1 MNAYYFF
8 NNGVVAV
15 RAGPEAAAALK
26 SIADDVATAL
36 NGLKDQWDQSDLLIK
51 EVQSIIDAASGSDR
65 TLDSVTAVG
74 SVAFGIG
81 LGLAIGGTGV
91 IAVAVGLAIGAVGDF
106 IYGKAIDAARG
117 IGSRAG
123 EAAFDLWGNA
133 LSPTIG
139 TTPDPKVK
147 VKVVRYVD
155 PLILDLDDDG
165 LEISPLSKGVLF
177 DANGDTIKTG
187 TAWAASDDG
196 MLVWDRNGNGLIDSG
211 AELFGDET
219 VLANGKKA
227 ANGFVALAELDS
239 NADGK
244 FDLNDAQYAS
254 LRIWRD
260 MNQDGISQADELQ
273 TLADSGVKSISLTNT
288 TVNTNYTDAI
298 LAQSGSFTRMDDSTG
313 QAGSFILAQNNF
325 VRAFAPITVS
335 ADAKALNNVGG
346 SGWVRDLQEVRTQ
359 EENKCV
365 MSIKPRISIRYICS
379 SRNIFR
385 RNNKFNII

>member
-1 MNAYYFF
+1 MGIQKDIYDFNEALRRAKENNDDPRYGTDVLITGAKVGTNALHPLAKAMARQALTDIG
-8 NNGVVAV
+8 NGVKLTIETID
-15 RAGPEAAAALK
+15 RYQDQLREAAGQDGVPGFSPLTTPVPPGMERQPTIIV
-26 SIADDVATAL
+26 SD
-36 NGLKDQWDQSDLLIK
+36 NG
-51 EVQSIIDAASGSDR
+51 R
-65 TLDSVTAVG
+65 TFTQGPDKFVP
-74 SVAFGIG
+74 
-81 LGLAIGGTGV
+81 IGGRLPNDRPYYTDADSQRIYPPPSGWAEGGIPENGNETNNKTTV
-91 IAVAVGLAIGAVGDF
+91 I
-106 IYGKAIDAARG
+106 
-117 IGSRAG
+117 
-123 EAAFDLWGNA
+123 
-133 LSPTIG
+133 SPTLG

-155 PLILDLDDDG
+155 PLILDLDGDG

-219 VLANGKKA
+219 VLTTGPNAGKKA

-244 FDLNDAQYAS
+244 FDLSDAQYAS

-273 TLADSGVKSISLTNT
+273 TLADTGVKSIGLTNT

-298 LAQSGSFTRMDDSTG
+298 LAQSGSFTRMDNSTG

-325 VRAFAPITVS
+325 VRAFAPIAVCV
-335 ADAKALNNVGG
+335 DAKY
-346 SGWVRDLQEVRTQ
+346 LQDAA
-359 EENKCV
+359 
-365 MSIKPRISIRYICS
+365 
-379 SRNIFR
+379 
-385 RNNKFNII
+385 

>member
-91 IAVAVGLAIGAVGDF
+91 IAVAGGLAIGAVGDF
-106 IYGKAIDAARG
+106 IYGKAINAAKG

-123 EAAFDLWGNA
+123 EAAFDLWGTA

-155 PLILDLDDDG
+155 PLILDLDGDG

-219 VLANGKKA
+219 VLTNGPNAGKKA

-244 FDLNDAQYAS
+244 FDLSDAQYAS

-273 TLADSGVKSISLTNT
+273 TLADTGVKSIGLTNA

-313 QAGSFILAQNNF
+313 QTGSFILAQNNF
-325 VRAFAPITVS
+325 VRAFAPIAVCV
-335 ADAKALNNVGG
+335 DAKY
-346 SGWVRDLQEVRTQ
+346 LQDAA
-359 EENKCV
+359 
-365 MSIKPRISIRYICS
+365 
-379 SRNIFR
+379 
-385 RNNKFNII
+385 

>member
-1 MNAYYFF
+1 MASTTEIS
-8 NNGVVAV
+8 VAV
-15 RAGPEAAAALK
+15 ISVGDSASSIYNEPTPINVLSTSGQVIAGTLSLIGPGTTIGLTPAAATLT
-26 SIADDVATAL
+26 IA
-36 NGLKDQWDQSDLLIK
+36 K
-51 EVQSIIDAASGSDR
+51 IITDGNSGSNISPGDILSL
-65 TLDSVTAVG
+65 TGNIVAIVG
-74 SVAFGIG
+74 V
-81 LGLAIGGTGV
+81 IGGAG
-91 IAVAVGLAIGAVGDF
+91 IAFPAFAIGAAIGLLGVAINQEVIPWTGSF
-106 IYGKAIDAARG
+106 GKKTINV
-117 IGSRAG
+117 I
-123 EAAFDLWGNA
+123 
-133 LSPTIG
+133 SPTIG
-139 TTPDPKVK
+139 TNPDPKVK

-155 PLILDLDDDG
+155 PLILDLDGDG

-211 AELFGDET
+211 TELFGDET
-219 VLANGKKA
+219 VLANGQKA
-227 ANGFVALAELDS
+227 ANGFAALAELDS

-346 SGWVRDLQEVRTQ
+346 SGCGWVRDLQEAATQ
-359 EENKCV
+359 SPGRIGLYNQVKNATIRDGSHFTCV
-365 MSIKPRISIRYICS
+365 Q
-379 SRNIFR
+379 
-385 RNNKFNII
+385 